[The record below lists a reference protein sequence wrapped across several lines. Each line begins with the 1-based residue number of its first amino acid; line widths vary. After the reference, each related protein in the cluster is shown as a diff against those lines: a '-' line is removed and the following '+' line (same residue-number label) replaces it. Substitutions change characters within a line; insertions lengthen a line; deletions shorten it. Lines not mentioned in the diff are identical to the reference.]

1 MSQQDVGIIGL
12 SVMGKNLALNIVDH
26 GYSISAYNRSWEKTK
41 ELLLINQTEAIK
53 GFETIQAF
61 VQSLALPRKIILMVK
76 AGSAVD
82 EMINQLT
89 PFLSQGDTLID
100 GGNSYFID
108 TMNRSKQLE
117 ARGYHYF
124 GVGISGGEEG
134 ARHGP
139 AIMPGGDK
147 PGYDSI
153 KKILTGICAKVDG
166 EPCCSYIGPD
176 GAGHFVK
183 MVHNGIEYADM
194 QLICEAYLIL
204 KNVLGMTAPELHK
217 TFEAWNQGELNSY
230 LIHITSTIFT
240 KIDLETGNPMVD
252 QILDVAGQKGTGKW
266 TSQMALDLGV
276 AIPTITEAVFER
288 YLSADQETRKKAK
301 QLYQN
306 SSISAQQSKEFV
318 ESIRKALYA
327 SKICAYAQ
335 GFSLMFEAS
344 KQYGWKLDFSEI
356 AKIFR
361 GGCIIRAQF
370 LNKIVDAYHVN
381 PECSN
386 LLLDDYFKNIIEDY
400 SPAWREVLA
409 AAIMAGIPVPA
420 FLSAISYFDS
430 LKAEQLPMNLLQAQ
444 RDYFGAHTYQRKD
457 KEGIYHTQW
466 NEPN

>member
-1 MSQQDVGIIGL
+1 
-12 SVMGKNLALNIVDH
+12 
-26 GYSISAYNRSWEKTK
+26 
-41 ELLLINQTEAIK
+41 
-53 GFETIQAF
+53 
-61 VQSLALPRKIILMVK
+61 
-76 AGSAVD
+76 
-82 EMINQLT
+82 
-89 PFLSQGDTLID
+89 
-100 GGNSYFID
+100 
-108 TMNRSKQLE
+108 
-117 ARGYHYF
+117 
-124 GVGISGGEEG
+124 
-134 ARHGP
+134 
-139 AIMPGGDK
+139 
-147 PGYDSI
+147 
-153 KKILTGICAKVDG
+153 
-166 EPCCSYIGPD
+166 
-176 GAGHFVK
+176 
-183 MVHNGIEYADM
+183 
-194 QLICEAYLIL
+194 
-204 KNVLGMTAPELHK
+204 
-217 TFEAWNQGELNSY
+217 
-230 LIHITSTIFT
+230 
-240 KIDLETGNPMVD
+240 MVD